1 MTEHPLFH
9 GAPFPPE
16 VISAMATVFDE
27 VSRERGLAPPPQRPD
42 LRACCTGNPGLCS
55 EWETRSKGDPPAH
68 TTRWDSGDP
77 HHALF
82 GRAQAKNPNARR

>member
-27 VSRERGLAPPPQRPD
+27 VSRERGLAPP
-42 LRACCTGNPGLCS
+42 AK
-55 EWETRSKGDPPAH
+55 TRSASLLHGQSRIVLRVGDTIQRRSACAYN
-68 TTRWDSGDP
+68 
-77 HHALF
+77 AL
-82 GRAQAKNPNARR
+82 GLR